1 MRTLSPKPCGCPG
14 RRQRRKPST
23 WRFGSSRRATAESRP
38 WSTMR
43 PWRPGGTSRNGS
55 TPGSREG
62 PDGVIRYLLD
72 SSALWRI
79 LRDSALR
86 GAWAEVVSIGAIGSC
101 HAQRVEFRRS
111 ARTIDEY
118 EQMSGMFDALY
129 PDAPI
134 PKGAWRWIES
144 AQYRL
149 LRQGAHR
156 GIGRGSADRTT
167 AAQHD
172 LVVLHDDKDSRPPP
186 DACRCTG
193 TRHLRRTATAD
204 STDTRI
210 VVGSIRGRPR
220 RVAACCSR
228 CCPGWADRPRPV

>member
-1 MRTLSPKPCGCPG
+1 M
-14 RRQRRKPST
+14 
-23 WRFGSSRRATAESRP
+23 
-38 WSTMR
+38 
-43 PWRPGGTSRNGS
+43 
-55 TPGSREG
+55 
-62 PDGVIRYLLD
+62 IRYLLD

-79 LRDSALR
+79 LRDSTLR
-86 GAWAEVVSIGAIGSC
+86 EAWADVVSVGAIGSC

-118 EQMSGMFDALY
+118 AQMSGMFDALY

-156 GIGRGSADRTT
+156 ALSAVDLLICAT

-172 LVVLHDDKDSRPPP
+172 LVVLHTDEDFAAAARFIPNVRDRNIY
-186 DACRCTG
+186 DAP
-193 TRHLRRTATAD
+193 HLD
-204 STDTRI
+204 
-210 VVGSIRGRPR
+210 
-220 RVAACCSR
+220 
-228 CCPGWADRPRPV
+228 